1 MSLPSCGGQHSAPR
15 QSHYTGHTLIP
26 ANHLCVIVSGL
37 EHLTMVKNN
46 LKNTCKGTNCR
57 YYEECKDVS
66 PAVCPVCSAVL
77 ADRQLQVLTSPAAVT
92 RILSGGTSLALV
104 TQPQLVIHYEGYIF
118 QSYTSVTLWH
128 LKTK

>member
-1 MSLPSCGGQHSAPR
+1 
-15 QSHYTGHTLIP
+15 
-26 ANHLCVIVSGL
+26 
-37 EHLTMVKNN
+37 MVKNN

-57 YYEECKDVS
+57 YYEMCKDVS

-104 TQPQLVIHYEGYIF
+104 TLLAQLIILARNQEGNIKATY
-118 QSYTSVTLWH
+118 
-128 LKTK
+128 